1 MTRDPAAT
9 ADDGAERRAANPRHR
24 VTFGIRAVAVGFL
37 VGLATLAL
45 AFALS
50 WGPDA
55 PGVFLLALLYGIG
68 IGVITGL
75 PLGIA
80 LGLLLR
86 PVANQWVH
94 VGVFFAGFTLVSFV
108 IITLLSPSR
117 VLLESLPIALII
129 GAAGALARASVW
141 KLVRVHEPGQGTG
154 R

>member
-1 MTRDPAAT
+1 MTEDPAGTGDA
-9 ADDGAERRAANPRHR
+9 GRRAPNPRHR
-24 VTFGIRAVAVGFL
+24 VTFGIGAVAVGFL
-37 VGLATLAL
+37 VGLSTLAL

-55 PGVFLLALLYGIG
+55 PGVFLLALWYGVG
-68 IGVITGL
+68 VGVITGL
-75 PLGIA
+75 PLGIV

-94 VGVFFAGFTLVSFV
+94 IGVFFAGFTLVSFV

-129 GAAGALARASVW
+129 GGAGALARASVW
-141 KLVRVHEPGQGTG
+141 KLVHVHGTEQ
-154 R
+154 